1 MMIHFWRC
9 KRLQLV
15 LVCIEPKIQ
24 ILVWIYYGCLES
36 TKELLRLP
44 LTTTGRAERSR
55 KKGNPNSWGT
65 LVRGLK
71 TNLPS
76 SSTVENLHS
85 YSLKPVMILSNSR
98 NALTSRLLH
107 NICIDLVFYI
117 GLLFLRELWSLWIDF
132 GLIYHSWDRYRFYNQ
147 PTFRSFDFYSE
158 RRKLCKNLVG
168 QVPPPC
174 LHAFQ
179 RPWIRHRTRSRR
191 RTGEGWLTRRQWW
204 WWLFQYWPVLG
215 QARPAGQTGH
225 AKAG

>member
-15 LVCIEPKIQ
+15 WVCIEPKIQ

-107 NICIDLVFYI
+107 NICIILVFEI
-117 GLLFLRELWSLWIDF
+117 GLPFLRAVFFMAQSWWIKTIKTI
-132 GLIYHSWDRYRFYNQ
+132 IYWCHVWFYQ
-147 PTFRSFDFYSE
+147 RSYASILFKITNLAGFDFILSKFLNLE
-158 RRKLCKNLVG
+158 NDWSKTVELCCDYVLV
-168 QVPPPC
+168 
-174 LHAFQ
+174 LYISDFDF
-179 RPWIRHRTRSRR
+179 
-191 RTGEGWLTRRQWW
+191 L
-204 WWLFQYWPVLG
+204 PVLFCF
-215 QARPAGQTGH
+215 R
-225 AKAG
+225 

>member
-15 LVCIEPKIQ
+15 WVCIEPKIQ

-132 GLIYHSWDRYRFYNQ
+132 GLIYHSWDRYRFCNP
-147 PTFRSFDFYSE
+147 PTFRSFDFYNLLLICGTTSLVTCKISTLSNFFLYSFLIISGVNKTP
-158 RRKLCKNLVG
+158 RRSIWVQKLVSLCGTQKAKQNVKSGMFCK
-168 QVPPPC
+168 
-174 LHAFQ
+174 
-179 RPWIRHRTRSRR
+179 
-191 RTGEGWLTRRQWW
+191 E
-204 WWLFQYWPVLG
+204 
-215 QARPAGQTGH
+215 
-225 AKAG
+225 